1 DPEERSR
8 AHEVKLSAE
17 GTYQVSSCSQS
28 QFSMLCLI
36 RLRNRTA
43 VEPSNARWSQV
54 RPRWPMW
61 RMAIMS
67 SPSGPVTTAG
77 RLVIVS
83 VDRIATLGTLMI
95 GADISDP
102 NGPGLVIVNVA
113 PVTSSGVSLLD
124 RARLANSE
132 IWRARPTKI
141 GRASCR
147 EGEEIE
153 GAGDA

>member
-1 DPEERSR
+1 D
-8 AHEVKLSAE
+8 
-17 GTYQVSSCSQS
+17 G
-28 QFSMLCLI
+28 I
-36 RLRNRTA
+36 RDFH
-43 VEPSNARWSQV
+43 
-54 RPRWPMW
+54 
-61 RMAIMS
+61 
-67 SPSGPVTTAG
+67 VTGVQTCALPISAG

-132 IWRARPTKI
+132 IWRARPT
-141 GRASCR
+141 RRSPSASR
-147 EGEEIE
+147 TLATIRPF
-153 GAGDA
+153 